1 MQLEDYFD
9 FIGSDTHDPASS
21 EAIRIKGHRI
31 GIEHVLAYY
40 REGYTPDEIAAEFP
54 GLGLEKVYA
63 AITYYLHNRPA
74 VDIYLTHLQM
84 HSEDAYNRWITQ
96 ALPVIQRLRESQ
108 SQYPEEP
115 QA

>member
-9 FIGSDTHDPASS
+9 FVGSDASDPSS
-21 EAIRIKGHRI
+21 SQSIRIKGHRI

-40 REGYTPDEIAAEFP
+40 HEGYTPDEIVAEFP

-74 VDIYLTHLQM
+74 VDIYLNHLKGR
-84 HSEDAYNRWITQ
+84 SERAYNRWVTQ
-96 ALPVIQRLRESQ
+96 SSAVVQRLRESQ
-108 SQYPEEP
+108 SDYPE
-115 QA
+115 QS